1 MGSPVRISFYAAGE
15 ESARAAAV
23 EAFAAVADVDR
34 TMNDYDP
41 ESELSRLSGVA
52 PGTPVRLSGGLLEV
66 LRRSSEMSEASE
78 GAFDVTAGPVIRLW
92 RAARRE
98 GRLPDEAALRAA
110 LARSGY
116 RALAIHGESGTVTLL
131 HRDMQLDLGGIAKG
145 FAADRAIESL
155 RRSGH
160 AAALVACAGD
170 IAIGDPPPGRRG
182 WTVEIPTGEH
192 LELSRCGI
200 STSGDTEQFVEIDG
214 RRYSHIIDPRTGRA
228 VERMETVTV
237 LAPAGI
243 VADPAATAIAV
254 LGAGEGLDFARRL
267 GVEVLIRERRN
278 GRIAVT
284 RSGGFPAA
292 AAAQP

>member
-15 ESARAAAV
+15 ESARSAAV
-23 EAFAAVADVDR
+23 EAFAAVAEVDR
-34 TMNDYDP
+34 TMSDYDP
-41 ESELSRLSGVA
+41 ESELSRISGVA
-52 PGTPVRLSGGLLEV
+52 PGTPVRLSAGLLEV
-66 LRRSSEMSEASE
+66 LRRAAEISVAS
-78 GAFDVTAGPVIRLW
+78 GGGFDATAGPVIRLW

-98 GRLPDEAALRAA
+98 GRLPDEAAVRTA
-110 LARSGY
+110 LARSGH
-116 RALAIHGESGTVTLL
+116 RALAIDGASGTVTLL
-131 HRDMQLDLGGIAKG
+131 RGGMQLDLGGIAKG

-182 WTVEIPTGEH
+182 WTVEIPTGER

-200 STSGDTEQFVEIDG
+200 STSGDTEQFVEIGG

-237 LAPAGI
+237 LAPAG
-243 VADPAATAIAV
+243 VTADPAATAIAV
-254 LGAGEGLDFARRL
+254 LGPREGLDLARRL
-267 GVEVLIRERRN
+267 GVEVLIRERRD
-278 GRIAVT
+278 GRIVIT
-284 RSGGFPAA
+284 RSGGFPAVA
-292 AAAQP
+292 VAQP